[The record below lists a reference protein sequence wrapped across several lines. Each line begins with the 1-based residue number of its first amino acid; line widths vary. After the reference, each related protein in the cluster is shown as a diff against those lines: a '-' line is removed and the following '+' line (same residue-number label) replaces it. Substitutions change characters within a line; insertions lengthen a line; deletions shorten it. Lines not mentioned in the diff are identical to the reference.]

1 MSALSDNAQSS
12 RHFLIVEAADLPSY
26 EDDRLRR
33 PVTIYRLS
41 QIAKNLQHVAPANE
55 SLRERP
61 SYRIVFRSSPSMFS
75 KKPDMTMQKMKAG
88 SNPEDDA
95 GDEIAT

>member
-12 RHFLIVEAADLPSY
+12 RHFLIVEAADDDLPPAFESYTRRRSSAINFLIEDDDVGIYYADVALDEELPDYEASDLPSY

-41 QIAKNLQHVAPANE
+41 QIAKNLQHVAPA
-55 SLRERP
+55 
-61 SYRIVFRSSPSMFS
+61 
-75 KKPDMTMQKMKAG
+75 
-88 SNPEDDA
+88 
-95 GDEIAT
+95 